1 MSDPEGSSIKW
12 STFMCTE
19 AAVYEQTTRKET
31 CSWLQSRVC
40 GLMEKP
46 NGLLF
51 FILVYFAEMKTCTL
65 VGYR

>member
-1 MSDPEGSSIKW
+1 MSGPEGSSIKW

-19 AAVYEQTTRKET
+19 AAVYEQTTWKET

-51 FILVYFAEMKTCTL
+51 F
-65 VGYR
+65 

>member
-51 FILVYFAEMKTCTL
+51 FIPSLLWEEGLTL
-65 VGYR
+65 GGV